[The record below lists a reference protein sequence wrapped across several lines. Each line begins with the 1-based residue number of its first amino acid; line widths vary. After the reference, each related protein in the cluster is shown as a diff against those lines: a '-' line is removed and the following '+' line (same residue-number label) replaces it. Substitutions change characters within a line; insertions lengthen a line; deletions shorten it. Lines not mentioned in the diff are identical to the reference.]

1 MRVRLLK
8 WQSKWVVGIITMKTL
23 KERERN
29 NNKTS
34 LSFHFILMS
43 TLTWI
48 TGKELEFEINNNGVQ
63 FRRKGNMKIIEN
75 EKCWRRPRWKW
86 GAVKE
91 TEWTGTETF
100 SPNKLL
106 MYKKRSCTCKVVLLL
121 IKCIVVFIILVTT
134 SSPCLQYYS
143 ILYFLWGNYKY

>member
-34 LSFHFILMS
+34 LSFTFILMS

-48 TGKELEFEINNNGVQ
+48 TWKEPEFEINNNRAQ
-63 FRRKGNMKIIEN
+63 FRRKRNMKFIEN

-86 GAVKE
+86 GAVKKKQSE
-91 TEWTGTETF
+91 REHKHFLQKKIMHVQSCFIANEMYCCFYHSRNNVFTL
-100 SPNKLL
+100 SP
-106 MYKKRSCTCKVVLLL
+106 VLLD
-121 IKCIVVFIILVTT
+121 FIFSLRK
-134 SSPCLQYYS
+134 L
-143 ILYFLWGNYKY
+143 